1 MTTSVSRTQL
11 APSLRRAGN
20 GLVNSY
26 VVDDGGQV
34 TIIDAGMPGQYAD
47 LLRELAAMGRSI
59 SDVRAVVL
67 THGDTDHVG
76 FAERLRREH
85 GVPVFVHAL
94 DADRARMLVRKPSMG
109 WGPIRLRPFASFML
123 YGARKGG
130 LRAVPV
136 TELRTFDDGATLDVP
151 GSPRIVHV
159 PGHTPG
165 SVAVHVPTV
174 GALFVGDALTTHD
187 VLTGADGP
195 RLAPF
200 TIDRAMALDSLARLD
215 AIEATWVLPGHGQA
229 WGGGVQAAIRS
240 AREAAGAR
248 YPAQAR

>member
-1 MTTSVSRTQL
+1 MRL
-11 APSLRRAGN
+11 APSLHRVGN

-26 VVDDGGQV
+26 LVDDGGQV
-34 TIIDAGMPGQYAD
+34 TVIDAGMPGQYAD
-47 LLRELAAMGRSI
+47 LVRELTAMGRSV

-76 FAERLRREH
+76 YAERLRREQ

-94 DADRARMLVRKPSMG
+94 DADRARLVVRKAATG

-130 LRAVPV
+130 FRIPPV
-136 TELRTFDDGATLDVP
+136 TELRTDADGATLDAP
-151 GSPRIVHV
+151 GAPRVIHL

-165 SVAVHVPTV
+165 SVAIHMPAAD
-174 GALFVGDALTTHD
+174 ALFVGDALTTHD
-187 VLTGADGP
+187 VLTGAEGP

-200 TIDRAMALDSLARLD
+200 TLDRETALTSLARLEGID
-215 AIEATWVLPGHGQA
+215 ARWILPGHGQP
-229 WGGGVQAAIRS
+229 WNGGIEAGLRS
-240 AREAAGAR
+240 VREAVASGR
-248 YPAQAR
+248 

>member
-1 MTTSVSRTQL
+1 MRL
-11 APSLRRAGN
+11 APSLHRIGT

-26 VVDDGGQV
+26 LIDDGGLV
-34 TIIDAGMPGQYAD
+34 TIVDAGMPGQYAD
-47 LLRELAAMGRSI
+47 LVRELAAMGRTL
-59 SDVRAVVL
+59 SDVRAIVL

-76 FAERLRREH
+76 YAERLRREH

-94 DADRARMLVRKPSMG
+94 DADRARMVVRKAATG

-136 TELRTFDDGATLDVP
+136 TELRTFDADGATLDVP
-151 GSPRIVHV
+151 GAPRVIHL

-165 SVAVHVPTV
+165 SVGIHVPAV
-174 GALFVGDALTTHD
+174 DALFAGDALTTHD

-200 TIDRAMALDSLARLD
+200 TLDRAAALGSLARLEGIQ
-215 AIEATWVLPGHGQA
+215 ARWVLPGHGQA
-229 WGGGVQAAIRS
+229 WSGGVAEAARS
-240 AREAAGAR
+240 VREAEAGAH
-248 YPAQAR
+248 A

>member
-1 MTTSVSRTQL
+1 MRL
-11 APSLRRAGN
+11 ARSLHRVGN

-26 VVDDGGQV
+26 LIDDGGQITV
-34 TIIDAGMPGQYAD
+34 VDAGMPGQYAD
-47 LLRELAAMGRSI
+47 LVRELAAMGRSV

-67 THGDTDHVG
+67 THGDTDHIG

-94 DADRARMLVRKPSMG
+94 DADRARLVVRKPATG
-109 WGPIRLRPFASFML
+109 WGPIRIRPFASFML

-136 TELRTFDDGATLDVP
+136 TELRTFDTDGVTLDVP
-151 GSPRIVHV
+151 GAPRVIHL

-165 SVAVHVPTV
+165 SVAVHVPAV
-174 GALFVGDALTTHD
+174 DALFVGDALTTHD
-187 VLTGADGP
+187 VLTGAEGP

-200 TIDRAMALDSLARLD
+200 TIDRVTALTSLARVEGID
-215 AIEATWVLPGHGQA
+215 ARRVLPGHGQA
-229 WGGGVQAAIRS
+229 WNGGVEAAMRS
-240 AREAAGAR
+240 AREAEVDR
-248 YPAQAR
+248 RQA

>member
-1 MTTSVSRTQL
+1 MRL
-11 APSLRRAGN
+11 APSLHRVGN
-20 GLVNSY
+20 GLVNAY
-26 VVDDGGQV
+26 LVDDGGQV
-34 TIIDAGMPGQYAD
+34 TLVDAGMPGQYAD

-59 SDVRAVVL
+59 DDVRAVVL

-76 FAERLRREH
+76 YAERLRRDH

-94 DADRARMLVRKPSMG
+94 DADRARLVVRKAATG

-130 LRAVPV
+130 FRIPPV
-136 TELRTFDDGATLDVP
+136 TELRTFDADGATLDVP
-151 GSPRIVHV
+151 GAPRVIHL

-165 SVAVHVPTV
+165 SVAIHVPAV

-187 VLTGADGP
+187 VLTGAEGP

-200 TIDRAMALDSLARLD
+200 TLDRETALTSVARLEGID
-215 AIEATWVLPGHGQA
+215 ARWILPGHGQP
-229 WGGGVQAAIRS
+229 WDGGVGAAVRS
-240 AREAAGAR
+240 VQEAARQLAAG
-248 YPAQAR
+248 

>member
-1 MTTSVSRTQL
+1 MRL
-11 APSLRRAGN
+11 APSLHRVGS

-26 VVDDGGQV
+26 LVDDGGQV
-34 TIIDAGMPGQYAD
+34 TIVDAGMPGQYAD
-47 LLRELAAMGRSI
+47 LVRELTAMGRSL

-67 THGDTDHVG
+67 THGDTDHIG

-94 DADRARMLVRKPSMG
+94 DVDRARLAVRKPATG
-109 WGPIRLRPFASFML
+109 WGPIRVQPFASFML

-136 TELRTFDDGATLDVP
+136 TEVRTFDADGVTLDVP
-151 GSPRIVHV
+151 GAPRVIHL

-165 SVAVHVPTV
+165 SVAVHVPAV
-174 GALFVGDALTTHD
+174 DALFVGDALTTHN

-200 TIDRAMALDSLARLD
+200 TLDRTAALASLARLEGIQ
-215 AIEATWVLPGHGQA
+215 ARWVLPGHGQA
-229 WGGGVQAAIRS
+229 WNGGVEAAMRS
-240 AREAAGAR
+240 AREAEVDR
-248 YPAQAR
+248 RQA

>member
-1 MTTSVSRTQL
+1 MRL
-11 APSLRRAGN
+11 APSLHRVGN

-26 VVDDGGQV
+26 LVDDGGQV
-34 TIIDAGMPGQYAD
+34 TVIDAGMPGQYAD
-47 LLRELAAMGRSI
+47 LVRELTAMGRSV

-67 THGDTDHVG
+67 THGDTDHIG
-76 FAERLRREH
+76 FAERLRREQ

-94 DADRARMLVRKPSMG
+94 DADRARLLVRKATGG

-130 LRAVPV
+130 FRIPPV
-136 TELRTFDDGATLDVP
+136 TELRTFDADGATLDVP
-151 GSPRIVHV
+151 GAPRVIHL

-165 SVAVHVPTV
+165 SVAIHVPAV

-187 VLTGADGP
+187 VLTGAEGP

-200 TIDRAMALDSLARLD
+200 TLDRETALASLARLEGID
-215 AIEATWVLPGHGQA
+215 AHWILPGHGQP
-229 WGGGVQAAIRS
+229 WSGGADAAVRS
-240 AREAAGAR
+240 VREAVASGR
-248 YPAQAR
+248 